1 MHVPVSLCTLQLS
14 IIYVELFV
22 SHTISTLLPTVF
34 FTISFILVHLSNE
47 SMHAWMETGELESHG
62 T

>member
-1 MHVPVSLCTLQLS
+1 MHVPVFLCMHLAAKY
-14 IIYVELFV
+14 YVELLLFV

-47 SMHAWMETGELESHG
+47 SMHAWMETLES
-62 T
+62 